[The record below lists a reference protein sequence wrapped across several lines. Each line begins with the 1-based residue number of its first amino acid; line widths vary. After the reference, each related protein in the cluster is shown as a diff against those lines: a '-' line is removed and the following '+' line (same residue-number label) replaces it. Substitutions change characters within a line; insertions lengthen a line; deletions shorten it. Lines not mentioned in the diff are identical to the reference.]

1 MAWRE
6 FRPQALQ
13 NLLNR
18 TMNHHVLIKFRMQNG
33 SVGDPAFN
41 DFYSKFG
48 PITIGAE
55 AERIMRGAMC
65 DLLQTTGPATLIAH
79 SIGSEYALQATDAC
93 PQNVAAHVS
102 IEGDQTPFG
111 SYDRGTQGS
120 NTSIPY
126 RPYGLSNIPLT
137 FDPPVTNASQLS
149 KQTSGQTSYTAGLL
163 SNYSCTLQAS
173 PAKQLP
179 NVAKAPMLFLTS
191 EASIHVT
198 YDHCQVSF
206 LQQAGVNVNFTLL
219 ADEGIRGNGHFMM
232 LEKNSDQIAL
242 FITGWIEQTIK

>member
-1 MAWRE
+1 MIRVVNCHM
-6 FRPQALQ
+6 L
-13 NLLNR
+13 
-18 TMNHHVLIKFRMQNG
+18 MKIGMQNG
-33 SVGDPAFN
+33 SIGDPVFN
-41 DFYSKFG
+41 DFYSRFVS
-48 PITIGAE
+48 ITIGAE

-102 IEGDQTPFG
+102 IEGDQSPFG
-111 SYDRGTQGS
+111 SYDLGVQGS
-120 NTSIPY
+120 NISIPY

-137 FDPPVTNASQLS
+137 FEPPVTDPGQLN
-149 KQTSGQTSYTAGLL
+149 KQNFGQTSYTAGLL

-179 NVAKAPMLFLTS
+179 NIAKAPMLFLTS

-206 LQQAGVNVNFTLL
+206 LQQAGIIVNYTLL

-242 FITGWIEQTIK
+242 FITGWIEQTVK

>member
-1 MAWRE
+1 ME
-6 FRPQALQ
+6 DS
-13 NLLNR
+13 
-18 TMNHHVLIKFRMQNG
+18 MQNG
-33 SVGDPAFN
+33 LAGDPVFEK
-41 DFYSKFG
+41 FYARIG
-48 PITIGAE
+48 TITIDAE
-55 AERIMRGAMC
+55 AERIMRSALC

-111 SYDRGTQGS
+111 SYNGGAQGR

-137 FDPPVTNASQLS
+137 FDPPVTNPDQIQ
-149 KQTSGQTSYTAGLL
+149 KEIVGNTSYTDGLL
-163 SNYSCTLQAS
+163 SNYSCTLQATPS
-173 PAKQLP
+173 RQLP
-179 NVAKAPMLFLTS
+179 NIAKAPMLFLTS

-219 ADEGIRGNGHFMM
+219 ADQNIRGNGHFMM

-242 FITGWIEQTIK
+242 FITRWIEQTV